1 MRTIPRFVF
10 FWLISLGILV
20 MVQGCAWMGQLS
32 GEGQSNPGEQTAGD
46 DAGQHGA
53 GLQGGGQL
61 GVGQLGVGQLGSGEQ
76 GSGAEM
82 RPATP
87 SDPTILSVIEPY
99 RDHYNNE
106 LSQPISILKA
116 PARFAKPEGSLGNLV
131 ADALRYRAAEELRKY
146 VHIGVIDE
154 GSFRLHLD
162 EGPITLG
169 EMLEFM
175 PYENHLT
182 ILELPGSS
190 VKQLA
195 DEIAA
200 LGGGPIS
207 GMRFQIRDDRAT
219 ALLVDAEPIEEPQRY
234 LVATSSWIAN
244 GGGPFT
250 ALHNP
255 ISREDLTMVAIRD
268 LYIDYL
274 RDRDPLEPTT
284 DGRIR

>member
-1 MRTIPRFVF
+1 MRSIPWFVF
-10 FWLISLGILV
+10 VWLMLFAILA
-20 MVQGCAWMGQLS
+20 QGCSLAGVFS
-32 GEGQSNPGEQTAGD
+32 GVSDRNKTALRGVHATSQS
-46 DAGQHGA
+46 
-53 GLQGGGQL
+53 
-61 GVGQLGVGQLGSGEQ
+61 GSESHQPEHSLDSDGNE
-76 GSGAEM
+76 AL
-82 RPATP
+82 PPPTP

-99 RDHYNNE
+99 RERYNIE
-106 LSQPISILKA
+106 LSQPISILTA

-131 ADALRYRAAEELRKY
+131 ADALRFRAAEELRTY

-195 DEIAA
+195 NEIAA
-200 LGGGPIS
+200 LGGGPVS

-219 ALLVDAEPIEEPQRY
+219 ALLVDAEPIEDSQRY

-244 GGGPFT
+244 GGGPFR

-255 ISREDLTMVAIRD
+255 ISREDIMTVAIRD
-268 LYIDYL
+268 LYIDYF